1 MVNAIREAEN
11 NLIAYRARN
20 LVKAAKHPGETNV
33 QFIRRRKQRNRWLAV
48 SAVVIL
54 TAATVAAKS
63 CVQ

>member
-1 MVNAIREAEN
+1 MVNAIREAEE

-20 LVKAAKHPGETNV
+20 LVKAAKHPGMTAVEY
-33 QFIRRRKQRNRWLAV
+33 IRRRKQRNRWLAA
-48 SAVVIL
+48 STVVIL